1 MGTLG
6 TLAELKK
13 EGFKTFHPFIN
24 EDYDLIENM
33 NDRCIAVLN
42 ELKRIVYLSNEE
54 KIEWMKNVKPI
65 VDYNFRHLIN
75 FKIKYKKRVQQRTQE
90 LFKKFDYNEKII

>member
-1 MGTLG
+1 
-6 TLAELKK
+6 
-13 EGFKTFHPFIN
+13 
-24 EDYDLIENM
+24 M